1 MDIVI
6 EAVAVP
12 VVDSSQPGEA
22 RRAAIAMAKQL
33 GFDEAILGRVAVV
46 ATEAATNIVKH
57 GEGGEVLLR
66 PLQDDGGECGIELLA
81 LDRGPGMANLAESRL
96 DGVSRSGTAG
106 TGLGAIVRMADV
118 HDIYSTP
125 GHGTALLAR
134 IWQTRRSM
142 PRRSPLAVGGVSVAT
157 TGETVCGDGW
167 AVTPDA
173 SGASILVTDGLGHG
187 PDAAEASREAVRIF
201 RMRAAEGPV
210 AVLRFAHDA
219 LRSTRGAAVA
229 VADIDCE
236 SGVVTFAGVGN
247 VAGTILADTGRRNM
261 VSHNGTLGHAARTF
275 AEFTYPWASTA
286 LVVLNSDGLVSHWSL
301 DAYPGITSRDASLIA
316 AVLYRDF
323 TRGRDDTTVV
333 VAKRASG

>member
-12 VVDSSQPGEA
+12 VVDTSQPGEA
-22 RRAAIAMAKQL
+22 RRAATAMAKQL
-33 GFDEAILGRVAVV
+33 GFDEATLGRVAVV

-57 GEGGEVLLR
+57 GKGGEVLLR
-66 PLQDDGGECGIELLA
+66 PLQDDGECGIELLA
-81 LDRGPGMANLAESRL
+81 LDKGPGIVNLAESRL

-106 TGLGAIVRMADV
+106 TGLGAIARMADV
-118 HDIYSTP
+118 HDIYSP
-125 GHGTALLAR
+125 SGHGTVLLAR

-142 PRRSPLAVGGVSVAT
+142 PRRSPLAVGGVSVPR
-157 TGETVCGDGW
+157 TGETVCGDSW
-167 AVTPDA
+167 AMTPDA
-173 SGASILVTDGLGHG
+173 SGACLLVADGLGHG
-187 PDAAEASREAVRIF
+187 PGAADASREAVRIF
-201 RMRAAEGPV
+201 HKRAAEGPV

-236 SGVVTFAGVGN
+236 SEVITFAGVGN
-247 VAGTILADTGRRNM
+247 VAGTILADSGRRNM

-275 AEFTYPWASTA
+275 AEFTYPWTSAA
-286 LVVLNSDGLVSHWSL
+286 LIVLNSDGLVSHWSL
-301 DAYPGITSRDASLIA
+301 DAYPGIASRDASLIA

-323 TRGRDDTTVV
+323 TRGRDDATVV
-333 VAKRASG
+333 VAKRASA